1 MTRSRLRIYAMLA
14 LVVAL
19 ALFLT
24 TVTVLQWIAVVL
36 VVASTVVLMW
46 TLWTGGREAER
57 E

>member
-1 MTRSRLRIYAMLA
+1 MVA

-19 ALFLT
+19 GLFLT
-24 TVTVLQWIAVVL
+24 MVAALQWIAIFV
-36 VVASTVVLMW
+36 VVASTLVLTW

>member
-1 MTRSRLRIYAMLA
+1 MVA

-19 ALFLT
+19 GLFLT
-24 TVTVLQWIAVVL
+24 MVAALLWIAIFV
-36 VVASTVVLMW
+36 VVASTLVLTW

>member
-1 MTRSRLRIYAMLA
+1 MRRSRLRLYAMAA
-14 LVVAL
+14 LLVAF

-24 TVTVLQWIAVVL
+24 MITVLQWIAVVL
-36 VVASTVVLMW
+36 VVASTLVLMW

>member
-1 MTRSRLRIYAMLA
+1 MTRSRLRIYAIVA

-36 VVASTVVLMW
+36 VVASTLVLMW